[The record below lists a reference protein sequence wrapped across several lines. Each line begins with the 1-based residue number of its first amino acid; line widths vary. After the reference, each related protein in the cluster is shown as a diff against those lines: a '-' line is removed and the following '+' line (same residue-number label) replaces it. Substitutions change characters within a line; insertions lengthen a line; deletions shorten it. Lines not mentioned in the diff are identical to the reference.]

1 MKTKEITTISL
12 MTAVL
17 VICSWIS
24 IPTSVPF
31 TMQIFAVYL
40 AIYLLGGKLA
50 TFSILVYILLGAIG
64 VPVFA
69 GFTGGIGI
77 LFGNTGGYIIGFLLT
92 AIIMWI
98 RECCFP
104 KRRGFI
110 FVGSILSLLVDYAF
124 GTWWF
129 I

>member
-104 KRRGFI
+104 K
-110 FVGSILSLLVDYAF
+110 
-124 GTWWF
+124 
-129 I
+129 